1 MTLLDMIYR
10 LSREYLG
17 TQEIELRDILFRQA
31 VVTAEEFDKH
41 LYVTFTPHQDEWKVV
56 IVSQKTH
63 QGRALGTT
71 FDENMECRL
80 LRREHVKNPKRF
92 AAGQFIEH
100 APLKWDMD
108 ALYELARRSGINHYE
123 FMKTLG
129 TVYQKDDE
137 EVINL
142 HLSEVAESF
151 RRKFYAHPAFLDG
164 STFAGLSF
172 NLSGKSNDIFYGN
185 VPYIPFM
192 IKRFCIYKPLPG
204 EIFTY
209 TQRKK
214 RSDESSA
221 AVLDIVKSDITVW
234 DETGEMLVEFEE
246 LTLKRIRE
254 PGLIKNLLKLE
265 AQPEIVES
273 SSSREKRESIVA
285 EPAAEYVA
293 KEGGNITA
301 YLQKEIAGV
310 LEKDS
315 SQVNTTSGF
324 YELGLDSAQLLG
336 LVGSLEKKVGK
347 QLYPTL
353 LFEYSSIHSLSGY
366 LRENHPEAFTSAEP
380 AESLKVVQQ
389 QQEQQ
394 EEGNSALLFYRSVW
408 DEEETQQVSSAKPG
422 VKTHVVVVLCEEGSP
437 LPSSLQEKLGGAEVL
452 GLEARSS
459 KNITESFEDRFI
471 RLFEILQK
479 MLRRKEKGQVL
490 LQVLAEAEG
499 EGRLAYAC
507 GGLLRTAC
515 LENPKISGQII
526 TVEQISGRT
535 AKDLARLL
543 QREAAGYKDGCLEVC
558 YRGEPLRRYRKK
570 LREIRAKAETEV
582 PWLKENGVYLITGG
596 LGGLGILLAGYLAG
610 KGKVKLALLGR
621 QELSIKTKEQLRQ
634 LRKKG
639 TEVLYC
645 QGDVGKKEDVV
656 KALEDIKKTLGPLA
670 GVFHCAGVL
679 KDKVIIQKKQDE
691 IKEVF
696 RPKVHGLWNLDE
708 AVGSEKL
715 DFFVAFS
722 SLSAVLGNLGQAD
735 YASANAFMD
744 SFAELRRLRVEKG
757 ERFGK
762 TMTVNWPL
770 WSAGGM
776 KVDYETEKK
785 LYHDLGLSLLPTV
798 YGLSALEAVMAQEE
812 VQSVV
817 LYGHEER
824 IKKHL
829 DGYNEGGEAT
839 VVGEGSKA
847 RAEAEIWVS
856 EGRKAID
863 TDEVAIIGLAGR
875 YPRSETIEEYYRNLR
890 EGKDCITGFPRER
903 WKNYRFSYDVEKFYR
918 YGGFLEGIDCFD
930 PLFFNISPRQAER
943 MDPQAR
949 LFLETAWEA
958 CEDAGWCQDRL
969 LHHYPS
975 SSEKSVGV
983 FVGVFWSHYELFGA
997 EITQRGMPLSF
1008 GIGAA
1013 AIANWVSY
1021 CLNLHGPSMAID
1033 SMCSSSL
1040 TALHLACES
1049 LRKGECHYAIVGGVN
1064 LVTHPHKY
1072 IALQEAGFLASDGV
1086 SRSFGKGGDG
1096 YVPGEGVGAVLV
1108 TSLSRAE
1115 KEGYPIYGLIKG
1127 SALNHV
1133 GKTAGVTVPDPVAQ
1147 AEVIADAIKRA
1158 GVNPRTI
1165 GYLEAHGTGT
1175 SLGDPIE
1182 VQGLQ
1187 RAFARWTVDKQFCAI
1202 GSCKSNI
1209 GHLEAAAGM
1218 AGLTKVLLQFKYR
1231 EIFPSLHAREPNP
1244 HIPFGET
1251 PFAVAQE
1258 LRAWQ
1263 PYLAGTDKG
1272 TVVYPRRAGI
1282 SAFGANGS
1290 NAHFIVE
1297 EYIKPEQIRLR
1308 ESPVNKKVLVPL
1320 SAASKGQLLRYAEKL
1335 LAFLL
1340 KEGGGGTGDGKGF
1353 AMAGRV
1359 ADRLLL
1365 EKLEAEIQEVLA
1377 SLLGVEEKE
1386 ISPQQEFGELTIAYP
1401 ELLALHRALCAKWG
1415 IGLEE
1420 KTVLTAGSVSELA
1433 AETMNRHGDELAEES
1448 DKPTVSFLKEE
1459 DLRWLDPVSLAYTLQ
1474 VGREAQEERVVFL
1487 VGDINELVR
1496 ELQAFIARKGDTG
1509 NAGSCF
1515 VGSVKKGLTEP
1526 EETSGREDK
1535 ETEAATAAWL
1545 KEGKGE
1551 QLAEL
1556 WVRGVKIPWE
1566 NLYGQE
1572 KPRRINL
1579 PTYPFAKES
1588 YWLPETAGLEV
1599 DGVAAAGRMPL
1610 LTAGSALHPLL
1621 QQNTSDLYEQRYTT
1635 SFSGEEFFLA
1645 DHRVKGKKVLP
1656 AAACLEMA
1664 RAAAVQATGVQSGVV
1679 LLKNI
1684 VWLRPLVVDE
1694 ALLQVEIGLSPGKE
1708 GEIAFR
1714 IYQGETIYSE
1724 GTAIVTGEAE
1734 NSSTVDI
1741 SRLLEQ
1747 CGEGVLEA
1755 AECYEIFKRMG
1766 LEYAPGHQG
1775 LEGIHLGK
1783 EEVLARL
1790 VLPSFLEDTLDEY
1803 VLHPGMLDAALQASL
1818 GLLIA
1823 ETEGRDTDKPL
1834 LPFALEEMEIIK
1846 SCTRKMWA
1854 VVRQSGKSPVGS
1866 GSRRYDLELCSDD
1879 GNVCARLRGLTVRE
1893 GTKRE
1898 LAFYVPSWQESN
1910 IAQEGTVKMEDGQ
1923 HVAVLCGGDEQWC
1936 RGVAKSL
1943 QEQRAGIKC
1952 IVIPSPQQE
1961 VAARFQ
1967 DCAAMVLEEVSRIFK
1982 EKANEGVLLQVVVP
1996 NEGEDQVL
2004 AGLSGFLRTARLENP
2019 RLVGQVVEV
2028 PQELAEDSL
2037 VKVLRENDARTHEDW
2052 VRYRDGKRFV
2062 KCWHEV
2068 TPTYKEEKI
2077 PWKKGGVYLLSGGAG
2092 GLGRI
2097 LAEEIVK
2104 RVGDVTLIL
2113 SGRSLLSE
2121 KKAAWLKELGK
2132 EQGRVIYRQANIAD
2146 KKETVKLIKDIVKEY
2161 GPLNGIIHCAGVLRD
2176 SFVINKTGEEL
2187 REVMAPKVAG
2197 LVNLDEA
2204 SKDLRLDFF
2213 LLFSSGAAV
2222 LGNIGQADYAAANA
2236 FMDVYA
2242 DFRRELVNKGQ
2253 RRGRMLSLNWP
2264 LWKDGG
2270 MQPDERTMG
2279 VIEENMGM
2287 AALTREEGLRAL
2299 YRSFAG
2305 EESQVMVTGSEF
2317 RLPAFLRGEKEVR
2330 AENTVSYADGEGAG
2344 EGAEGIGP
2352 EKVEGFLKKLLSA
2365 ELKLPPERIEAD
2377 ALLEKYGIDSVMVL
2391 RLTNELEKTFG
2402 SLSKTLFF
2410 EYRSI
2415 RELSGYF
2422 LEFHRGRLFELIK
2435 TGQETPVG
2443 TMLRNGGTP
2452 RFTAESGKAA
2462 EPYGRRRFL
2471 TKADSVVGLQKESA
2485 PQNKEIAVIGLAGRY
2500 PGARNIREFWQVLR
2514 EGRDCITEIPRERW
2528 DHSQYYDEEK
2538 GRAGKTYSKWG
2549 GFLEGADEFDSLFFN
2564 ISPREAE
2571 LLDPQTRL
2579 FLECAYAVME
2589 DAGYTRKSLATRS
2602 VAGLKNNVGVYVGV
2616 MYEDYLLLG
2625 TRGEKRQNGGII
2637 FPNTSSIA
2645 NRVSYSGDFHGPSMV
2660 VNTMCSSSLT
2670 SLHLAC
2676 RGLQRGEC
2684 EVALAGG
2691 VNLSLHPQKYLSLAQ
2706 ANFMS
2711 SKGRCESFG
2720 KDGDG
2725 YVPGEGVGA
2734 ILLKPLA
2741 QAEEDGDHIYGVIK
2755 GTALNHGG
2763 KTNGYTVPNPQAQSA
2778 VIISALEEAGI
2789 DPRLLSYL
2797 EAHGTGTILG
2807 DPIEINA
2814 LTAAFRKYTQDVGFC
2829 AIGSVK
2835 SNIGHCES
2843 AAGIAGVT
2851 KVLLQLKYG
2860 QLVPSLH
2867 SELLNPHID
2876 FDRTPF
2882 VVQREGAEWKRPQ
2895 DGMEGGKQGQEQA
2908 RIAGVSSFG
2917 AGGANA
2923 HVVIAEYIPE
2933 KGTRETRGTVP
2944 VVLSAK
2950 NEERL
2955 KEQAAQLAEAL
2966 AREEYMSAEL
2976 EDVAYTLQ
2984 VGREAMSERL
2994 GIIAGSVGDLAD
3006 KLRAFAKGNDEP
3018 EGIYR
3023 GQAKDSQEEFALFSS
3038 DEDIKEAVDKW
3049 IAGKKYAQ
3057 LLQMWVKGFAFDW
3070 LKLYPGRRPRRISLP
3085 TYPFA
3090 RERFPLPEI
3099 GSSRAGGSLSVPSV
3113 TSSGSGDL
3121 HPLLARN
3128 TSDLSEQRY
3137 TTVFTGQEF
3146 FLSDHVVKGRRIL
3159 PGVVYLEMARAAVAL
3174 AAGDFHGREESW
3186 SWQNVVWSRPCEVS
3200 DIPQEVHVG
3209 LYPVGEKEIAFEIY
3223 STAVED
3229 PEERVVYSQGSA
3241 LLLPFKEPKHVDI
3254 EGWKQACSRE
3264 VILAEDCYEA
3274 FRKMGIEYGPGHR
3287 GIERIYKGEG
3297 VVLARLALPDAVS
3310 GTLKQYV
3317 LHPALLDAAL
3327 QAAVG
3332 FSLKESALPTPALP
3346 FALDSLEVFGN
3357 CTQVMWALLQAKEQD
3372 LGHSGNPVIEIELSD
3387 AQGVVCARMKGL
3399 VTRPV
3404 AEKKPP
3410 RKTADVNPVRDAM
3423 SPEAMLPEGS
3433 KEKLQG
3439 KVMLL
3444 PVWDAVTPAK
3454 GREFPAAT
3462 QRVVVIGG
3470 QSSLLKAVQL
3480 QYPQA
3485 AVLSFQPG
3493 EKVEEIA
3500 KKLGA
3505 QGEVEHLIWLPAV
3518 TRNGSPQDEQLF
3530 KEQKDEV
3537 IQVLRIIKALL
3548 GLGYGDKGL
3557 GWTLLTAG
3565 AQAAVHGLSGV
3576 LAKEYPHWQV
3586 RVVELGAGDDRGLAE
3601 VFKILPH
3608 PGGEP
3613 FCYRN
3618 GEWFRQKLI
3627 PLEYAEGKQTL
3638 YREGGVY
3645 VVIGG
3650 AGGIGEVW
3658 SEYMIKTY
3666 RAQIIW
3672 LGRRKQD
3679 HKIEEKIE
3687 RLARLGPAPIYI
3699 QADATKLEDMEKA
3712 YGLIKESH
3720 PQINGIVHAAIVL
3733 RDGTLA
3739 NMQESDFLEAFG
3751 AKADVCLRLAQV
3763 FKGEKPDFVLFFS
3776 SAQSFAKPPGQ
3787 GNYTAGCLFKDDFAK
3802 RISREW
3808 GCPGKVMNWGYW
3820 GQVGAV
3826 ASSDYE
3832 RRMAQAGIASI
3843 VPDEAMEALEGL
3855 LSGSWDQCV
3864 LLNTTGPLAM
3874 EGVTTEEVITAYPA
3888 KLPGVVDRLPRE
3900 VLPEDSRLQLAV
3912 ASRKQQE
3919 EMEEL
3924 LGRIL
3929 LAKIATRA
3937 GILPSYERW
3946 LGESIARITQVRG
3959 EGPAST
3965 EDEGE
3970 LWQEWEEKK
3979 AGWPE
3984 NTGLKAR
3991 AVLVERTLAALPDVL
4006 TGKRAAPDVVFPEAS
4021 FELVDGIYR
4030 DNPLAD
4036 YCNEVLAKTAAS
4048 YIKELLG
4055 QEPKAR
4061 LRLLEIGAGT
4071 GGTTSVVLEK
4081 LQPYREQIAEYCY
4094 TDISRSFL
4102 LYGEREFSSRAPY
4115 LTCQVFDVEKPPTEQ
4130 GVAVDHYD
4138 LVIAANVLHATRN
4151 MRQTLGNAKAVLKQ
4165 NGLLLINEISES
4177 SLFLHLTFGLLEGW
4191 WRHED
4196 PLLRISGCPGLYPHG
4211 WQNVL
4216 EAEGFRQVFFPAEG
4230 AHDLGQQIVGAASDG
4245 LIRQKSTKPSKVE
4258 KQVIPLRI
4266 APVRQGLEASDDL
4279 LRQRLTA
4286 YLKGLV
4292 GETLKIAE
4300 DKIDTREDF
4309 RDYGVDSIL
4318 VIQLTNALRQVLAD
4332 VSTALFFEYPTID
4345 ALSEHFL
4352 RTQRDALLKLWGGEE
4367 RESPAE
4373 KKAQQEEKGLSRLYS
4388 PGTVPYG
4395 SRRQQGRFLQRREHK
4410 DGIAVIGLAGR
4421 YPQAED
4427 VYEYWLNLKAGK
4439 DCIREVP
4446 RQRRE
4451 IAEEEWSNS
4460 WGGFMD
4466 EIDKFDPL
4474 FFRISPQEAEKMDP
4488 QERLFLQTAYACIE
4502 DAGYRPDRLCPSGKT
4517 GVFVGVMNGNYSAG
4531 TPYWSIAN
4539 RVSYCLNLQGPSM
4552 TVDTACSSSLTALHL
4567 AVESL
4572 SNGVS
4577 ECALVGGV
4585 NLVVDP
4591 VHYRR
4596 LTAMN
4601 MLSVQGKCRVFGE
4614 GADGFVVGEGVGAVL
4629 LKPLAQAIADK
4640 DHIYGVIKGTGI
4652 NAGGKTGG
4660 YTVPNPQAQA
4670 RVVRETL
4677 QKSGIH
4683 ARRVSYLEAH
4693 GTGTALGDPIEIAG
4707 LCRAFGED
4715 TQDKQFC
4722 AIGSAKSNIGHTESA
4737 SGIAGLTKVLL
4748 QLKYGLLV
4756 PSLHSRELNPEI
4768 DFAGSPFV
4776 VQQELKEWK
4785 RPALEIDGVRKE
4797 YPRIAGISSFGAGG
4811 ANAHVIVEEYVQE
4824 EQGVSAT
4831 TMNTSEPVM
4840 IVLSAQ
4846 DEEGLI
4852 ARAKQL
4858 LALLAREETQTEFGL
4873 KEMAYT
4879 LQVGRMPLEERLGL
4893 LASSRGELAEKL
4905 QDFLCE
4911 KQGSAGLYRGQ
4922 VKRKKGALAVLA
4934 ADEEMQETLNK
4945 WLQRKKY
4952 GRILEMWVQ
4961 GLDFDW
4967 NQLYQGEKPRR
4978 MSLPTYPFAKESYWL
4993 KGEQKVSVWVEH
5005 LHPLLHRN
5013 TSDLTEQRFS
5023 TVFTGKETFL
5033 IDHVIRGKSV
5043 LPGVVYLEMARAAA
5057 EHAGAVLWGEKAPVM
5072 LQKVVWLRPLVVEE
5086 GPVKVDIG
5094 LYPQENGE
5102 IGFEVYSGTD
5112 GGTEE
5117 NKEPVVFCRG
5127 EVKGLPS
5134 MTGGRC
5140 EIAALQEACG
5150 QRIMT
5155 KEECYEAFC
5164 GMGLEYGPGQQGLE
5178 RIEAGQGQA
5187 LARLFL
5193 PSVGTVPVAGSV
5205 RSGYVLSPGIMDAA
5219 LQSVLGLS
5227 DGQGELKPALPF
5239 ALEEMTVF
5247 GALAPSMWAHV
5258 RYSQGSTAGDRI
5270 RKFDIDV
5277 CDEEGNIAVMI
5288 KGYSTREMAGGVEL
5302 KVLPLTET
5310 FLLKPAWREKALGT
5324 EKEAE
5329 GKGISLKPPSQR
5341 LIIFCE
5347 PSEEFTG
5354 RYHLKGE
5361 GFIEG
5366 GRTLLFASREK
5377 SLADRFQEY
5386 AAGLLE
5392 EIKKLCLQ
5400 KTEDEVLIQVVV
5412 SSGKKRR
5419 QAKEAEVLGA
5429 LAAML
5434 KTARLENPRFRGQV
5448 IEIEDLTDIEGILAE
5463 NSRYPLETRISYRE
5477 GKRLVESW
5485 QDEGEPVKAEAA
5497 LPWREGG
5504 RYLITGGLG
5513 GLGFIVAQ
5521 DIVQKAPGSLVIL
5534 TGRSQLDGHKKTK
5547 LQELQRLGETGK
5559 RGTRI
5564 EYRQL
5569 DVNDRQAVVS
5579 LFAEIRKE
5587 FGGLEGIIH
5596 SAGVIRDSLILKKT
5610 KEDLLEV
5617 LSPKT
5622 TGLVNLDEAGKEL
5635 TLDFIVAF
5643 SSLAGAFGNVG
5654 QAGYAAANSFMDVYA
5669 LYRKE
5674 LTMKKQRQGRMISIA
5689 WPLWEEGGMGV
5700 DEITRAGMKDRTGL
5714 WPLDSKNGLQAL
5726 YQAVAFGEERVLVA
5740 KGDPAEIRDKLLQSE
5755 AVEAKAETRA
5765 ETRTEIRPDVT
5776 GGPACETKQEE
5787 SEGEAAGLE
5796 RETAIYLK
5804 TLLSEVLK
5812 LPPQK
5817 IDEEA
5822 PLEKYGIDSV
5832 MVMQLT
5838 TELEKTFG
5846 ALSKTLFFEYQSI
5859 LELAQY
5865 FLENHRGHL
5874 SRLLRKKA
5882 EQTAVSHDKNEGYK
5896 ETYKEAVAVG
5906 TTPEDSGEPRKVR
5919 FTYGIG
5925 RTPGRYPGF
5934 YPGPSSGETTGAMDI
5949 AVIGLAGRYP
5959 GARNLREFWQNLC
5972 QGVDSI
5978 TEIPRERWDYSQYY
5992 DEEKG
5997 KPGKTYSKW
6006 GGFLEGAAEFD
6017 PLFFNITPRE
6027 AELMDPQGRLFL
6039 QCVHEVLE
6047 DAGYTRGRL
6056 KGYRGNGLE
6065 GNVGVYVGVM
6075 NEDYALLGAREQ
6087 AWGRPVVLAGN
6098 PSAIANRVS
6107 YFYNFHGPSMAV
6119 DTMCSSSLTAIHLAC
6134 RGIQKGECEMALAG
6148 GVNLS
6153 LHPGKYIMLGENN
6166 FVSSKG
6172 RCESFGEGGDGY
6184 VPSEGVGAVL
6194 LKPLTKA
6201 IAEQDQIY
6209 GVIKATVVNH
6219 GGKTNGYTVPNPQ
6232 AQADVIGRAFREAD
6246 IDPRTIGYVE
6256 AHGTGTILG
6265 DPIEITGL
6273 SKAFREYTQDAQF
6286 CAIGSVKSNIG
6297 HSESAAGIAGLT
6309 KVLLQLKYGRLVP
6322 SLHCAKLNSHIDFAQ
6337 TPFVVQQDLAEWK
6350 RPLLE
6355 EGGKMKEYPRL
6366 AGLSAFGAGGSNA
6379 HLVVEEYREQDQ
6391 LQTKDKEFAEPAAI
6405 VLSAKN
6411 EARLQERAEQ
6421 LIAFLEELGPDG
6433 VALHDLAYTLQIG
6446 REEMEERLALV
6457 AGTIP
6462 ELVEKLKG
6470 FLEGKEETELYRGQV
6485 RVSSGLP
6492 AVFAADEDLEKTI
6505 AAWLAKKKYGKLLE
6519 FWVQGASLDWERLY
6533 EEVKPR
6539 RISLPTY
6546 PFAQEEYWAPQSK
6559 RGKTVG
6565 EAAGIGGLAVLHPL
6579 LHRNTSDFKE
6589 QRYSSRFMGGESFLA
6604 EHIVR
6609 GKAVLPGIAYLE
6621 MARAA
6626 REQALGEGDS
6636 LSAGLWFKKLVW
6648 SRPLVVA
6655 EQTAP
6660 VHIRLFLKEREEVAY
6675 EIYRASS
6682 QKGGEVLVYGQG
6694 VMAGGKGL
6702 KGPGLEIEEL
6712 KGQCDQNV
6720 IEAAQYYESWQ
6731 KKGYEFGPVY
6741 RGLEKLYLGR
6751 GQVLAKVSLPASL
6764 VDTQERYGLH
6774 PVLLEAVLQA
6784 GVMLSKETERP
6795 GPLLPLALEEAE
6807 FYGTCPPIL
6816 WVLINRDE
6824 GGQGKGNLLKLDL
6837 TLAAEDG
6844 TLWAA
6849 IKGFTVKPTN
6859 GPVLEPDK
6867 GGV

>member
-1 MTLLDMIYR
+1 MIYR
-10 LSREYLG
+10 LSQEYLG

-63 QGRALGTT
+63 QGRALGTN

-80 LRREHVKNPKRF
+80 LRREHVKNAERF
-92 AAGQFIEH
+92 AVRQFMEH
-100 APLKWDMD
+100 APHKWDMD

-151 RRKFYAHPAFLDG
+151 RQRFYAHPAFLDG

-172 NLSGKSNDIFYGN
+172 NLSGKSKDIFYGN

-192 IKRFCIYKPLPG
+192 IKRFCIYKPLPR

-214 RSDESSA
+214 RVGESPA
-221 AVLDIVKSDITVW
+221 AVPDIVKSDIAVW

-265 AQPEIVES
+265 AQPEIAES
-273 SSSREKRESIVA
+273 LSSREEKKSIVA
-285 EPAAEYVA
+285 EPVAEYVA

-310 LEKDS
+310 LEKDPS
-315 SQVNTTSGF
+315 EVNTTSGF

-336 LVGSLEKKVGK
+336 LVGSLEKKVGR

-366 LRENHPEAFTSAEP
+366 LRENHQEAFTAIGAAGP
-380 AESLKVVQQ
+380 VKVRQQQEQEQQQQ
-389 QQEQQ
+389 QQE
-394 EEGNSALLFYRSVW
+394 GNGALLLYRPVW
-408 DEEETQQVSSAKPG
+408 DEEEMQQVPSAKPG
-422 VKTHVVVVLCEEGSP
+422 VKTHVVAVFCEEGST

-452 GLEARSS
+452 GLESRRS
-459 KNITESFEDRFI
+459 KNLAEGFEDRFI
-471 RLFEILQK
+471 RLVEVLQK
-479 MLRRKEKGQVL
+479 LLRRKAKGQVL
-490 LQVLAEAEG
+490 LQLLAEAG
-499 EGRLAYAC
+499 EGGQLAYAC
-507 GGLLRTAC
+507 GGLLRTAR
-515 LENPKISGQII
+515 LENPKINGQII
-526 TVEQISGRT
+526 TVEQLSGQPVKT
-535 AKDLARLL
+535 VARLL
-543 QREAAGYKDGCLEVC
+543 QREAAGCRDGCLEVC

-570 LREIRAKAETEV
+570 LREITAKAEKRAS
-582 PWLKENGVYLITGG
+582 WLKENGVYLITGG
-596 LGGLGILLAGYLAG
+596 LGGLGLLLAGYLAG
-610 KGKVKLALLGR
+610 KSKVKLALLGR
-621 QELSIKTKEQLRQ
+621 KELSIKTEESLRQ

-639 TEVLYC
+639 AEVLYR
-645 QGDVGKKEDVV
+645 QVDAGNKEDVV
-656 KALEDIKKTLGPLA
+656 KVVEDIRKTLGPLA

-679 KDKVIIQKKQDE
+679 KDKVIIQKGQDE

-735 YASANAFMD
+735 YAGANAFMD

-757 ERFGK
+757 ERYGR

-776 KVDYETEKK
+776 RVDYETEKK
-785 LYHDLGLSLLPTV
+785 FYHDLGLSLLPTV
-798 YGLSALEAVMAQEE
+798 FGLWALEAVMAQEE
-812 VQSVV
+812 AQSVV

-839 VVGEGSKA
+839 AVGENSGA
-847 RAEAEIWVS
+847 GTEAEIWLG
-856 EGRKAID
+856 EDRKSVD

-918 YGGFLEGIDCFD
+918 YGGFLKGIDCFD

-969 LHHYPS
+969 SHHYPS

-1008 GIGAA
+1008 GIGSA

-1021 CLNLHGPSMAID
+1021 CLNLHGPSMAVD

-1049 LRKGECHYAIVGGVN
+1049 LRKGECHYAIAGGVN

-1108 TSLSRAE
+1108 TTLSRAE
-1115 KEGYPIYGLIKG
+1115 REGYPIYGVIKG

-1158 GVNPRTI
+1158 GVDPRTI

-1187 RAFARWTVDKQFCAI
+1187 RAFAKWTVDKQFCAI

-1218 AGLTKVLLQFKYR
+1218 AGLTKVLLQFKHR
-1231 EIFPSLHAREPNP
+1231 EIFPSLHARELNP
-1244 HIPFGET
+1244 HIPFAET
-1251 PFAVAQE
+1251 PFVVVQE
-1258 LRAWQ
+1258 LRKWE
-1263 PYLAGTDKG
+1263 PYSAGTDKG
-1272 TVVYPRRAGI
+1272 SVVHPRRAGI

-1290 NAHFIVE
+1290 NAHLILE
-1297 EYIKPEQIRLR
+1297 EYIRPEQVRLKEGPTAAR
-1308 ESPVNKKVLVPL
+1308 LLVPL

-1340 KEGGGGTGDGKGF
+1340 KEEGVGDGNGNPI
-1353 AMAGRV
+1353 ATAVR
-1359 ADRLLL
+1359 ATDRLLL
-1365 EKLEAEIQEVLA
+1365 EKPETEIQEVLA
-1377 SLLGVEEKE
+1377 LLLGVEKKE
-1386 ISPQQEFGELTIAYP
+1386 ISPEQEFSELTIAYP
-1401 ELLALHRALCAKWG
+1401 ELLALHQALCTKWG
-1415 IGLEE
+1415 IELAE
-1420 KTVLTAGSVSELA
+1420 KTVLSAGSVSELA
-1433 AETMNRHGDELAEES
+1433 AEITSRHREELAE
-1448 DKPTVSFLKEE
+1448 DA
-1459 DLRWLDPVSLAYTLQ
+1459 LRRLDPVSLAYTLQ
-1474 VGREAQEERVVFL
+1474 VGREALEERVIFL
-1487 VGDINELVR
+1487 VGNIKELVR
-1496 ELQAFIARKGDTG
+1496 ELQAFIDRKGEAG
-1509 NAGSCF
+1509 NAGSCY
-1515 VGSVKKGLTEP
+1515 VGSVKEDLTEA
-1526 EETSGREDK
+1526 EES
-1535 ETEAATAAWL
+1535 AVAPWFN
-1545 KEGKGE
+1545 EGKGE
-1551 QLAEL
+1551 RLAEL
-1556 WVRGVKIPWE
+1556 WVRGRKIPWE
-1566 NLYGQE
+1566 NLYGE
-1572 KPRRINL
+1572 VKPRRINL
-1579 PTYPFAKES
+1579 PTYPFAREN
-1588 YWLPETAGLEV
+1588 YWLPEAGVE
-1599 DGVAAAGRMPL
+1599 AAGRMPF
-1610 LTAGSALHPLL
+1610 LTAGHALHPLL
-1621 QQNTSDLYEQRYTT
+1621 HQNTSDLYEQRYTT

-1645 DHRVKGKKVLP
+1645 DHQVEGKKILP
-1656 AAACLEMA
+1656 GAACLEMA
-1664 RAAAVQATGVQSGVV
+1664 GAAVVQATGVQGGVV
-1679 LLKNI
+1679 RLKDV
-1684 VWLRPLVVDE
+1684 VWIRPLVVDE
-1694 ALLQVEIGLSPGKE
+1694 VPLQVEVGLSLGKE

-1714 IYQGETIYSE
+1714 IYQGETICSQ
-1724 GTAIVTGEAE
+1724 GTAIVSGEAE
-1734 NSSTVDI
+1734 GPATVDI
-1741 SRLLEQ
+1741 SKLLEQ
-1747 CGEGVLEA
+1747 CGEGVLAA

-1766 LEYAPGHQG
+1766 LEYGPGHQG
-1775 LEGIHLGK
+1775 LEEIHLGK
-1783 EEVLARL
+1783 EQVLARL

-1818 GLLIA
+1818 GLLTA
-1823 ETEGRDTDKPL
+1823 EAGGRAIDKPL
-1834 LPFALEEMEIIK
+1834 LPFALEEIEIIK
-1846 SCTRKMWA
+1846 GCTCRMWA
-1854 VVRQSGKSPVGS
+1854 VVRQSSKSLVGS

-1879 GNVCARLRGLTVRE
+1879 GSVCARLRGLTMRE

-1898 LAFYVPSWQESN
+1898 LAFYAPIWQESSN
-1910 IAQEGTVKMEDGQ
+1910 AEEGITATGYGQ
-1923 HVAVLCGGDEQWC
+1923 HMAVVCGTDELWC
-1936 RGVAKSL
+1936 ASVTKSL
-1943 QEQRAGIKC
+1943 QEQIAGIKC
-1952 IVIPSPQQE
+1952 LVIPSPQQE

-1967 DCAAMVLEEVSRIFK
+1967 ACAAMVLEEVADIFK
-1982 EKANEGVLLQVVVP
+1982 EKASERVLLQVVVP
-1996 NEGEDQVL
+1996 KEGEEQVL
-2004 AGLSGFLRTARLENP
+2004 AGLSGLLRTARLENP
-2019 RLVGQVVEV
+2019 RLVGQVVEMPGQIEGTGV
-2028 PQELAEDSL
+2028 A
-2037 VKVLRENDARTHEDW
+2037 KILRENAARPHEDW
-2052 VRYRDGKRFV
+2052 VSYRAEKRLV
-2062 KCWHEV
+2062 KCWQEV
-2068 TPTYKEEKI
+2068 TSTYKKEKM
-2077 PWKKGGVYLLSGGAG
+2077 PWQKGGIYLLSGGAG

-2104 RVGDVTLIL
+2104 KVGDVTLIL
-2113 SGRSLLSE
+2113 SGRSPLSE
-2121 KKAAWLKELGK
+2121 KKAARLKELGK
-2132 EQGRVIYRQANIAD
+2132 KQSRVVYRQADITD
-2146 KKETVKLIKDIVKEY
+2146 KKETVKLIQDIVKEY

-2176 SFVINKTGEEL
+2176 SFIINKTGEEL
-2187 REVMAPKVAG
+2187 REVLAPKVAG

-2204 SKDLRLDFF
+2204 SKDLQLDFF

-2222 LGNIGQADYAAANA
+2222 LGNVGQADYAAANA
-2236 FMDVYA
+2236 FMDMYA
-2242 DFRRELVNKGQ
+2242 SLRQDLVNKGQ
-2253 RRGRMLSLNWP
+2253 RRGRTLSLNWP

-2270 MQPDERTMG
+2270 MQPDERTAG
-2279 VIEENMGM
+2279 FIEESMGM
-2287 AALTREEGLRAL
+2287 AVLTTEEGIRAL

-2305 EESQVMVTGSEF
+2305 EENQVMVAGSEF
-2317 RLPAFLRGEKEVR
+2317 RLPAFLRGEKEVK
-2330 AENTVSYADGEGAG
+2330 AENTVGYAGGEGAG
-2344 EGAEGIGP
+2344 ESTEGIVP
-2352 EKVEGFLKKLLSA
+2352 EKVEGFLKKLLSV

-2422 LEFHRGRLFELIK
+2422 LEFHRGRLLELIK
-2435 TGQETPVG
+2435 TGQDTPAA
-2443 TMLRNGGTP
+2443 TMRRNGGTL
-2452 RFTAESGKAA
+2452 RIAGGNSKAS
-2462 EPYGRRRFL
+2462 ETYGQQRFL
-2471 TKADSVVGLQKESA
+2471 TKADSAGLGNKIA
-2485 PQNKEIAVIGLAGRY
+2485 PQNRDIAVIGLAGRY
-2500 PGARNIREFWQVLR
+2500 PGARNIREFWRVLR

-2528 DHSQYYDEEK
+2528 NHSQYYDEEK
-2538 GRAGKTYSKWG
+2538 GRLDKTYSKWG
-2549 GFLEGADEFDSLFFN
+2549 GFLEGVDEFDSLFFN

-2571 LLDPQTRL
+2571 LMDPQTRL
-2579 FLECAYAVME
+2579 FLECAYAAIE
-2589 DAGYTRKSLATRS
+2589 DAGYTRRSLAQRS
-2602 VAGLKNNVGVYVGV
+2602 MAGLKGNVGVYVGV
-2616 MYEDYLLLG
+2616 MYEDYLLYG
-2625 TRGEKRQNGGII
+2625 AQGEKRENGGAL

-2691 VNLSLHPQKYLSLAQ
+2691 VNLSLHPLKYLSLAQ
-2706 ANFMS
+2706 ANFLS

-2734 ILLKPLA
+2734 VLLKPLV

-2755 GTALNHGG
+2755 GTVLNHGG

-2789 DPRLLSYL
+2789 NPRLLSYL

-2814 LTAAFRKYTQDVGFC
+2814 LTAAFRKYTRDVGFC

-2860 QLVPSLH
+2860 RLVPSLH
-2867 SELLNPHID
+2867 SEMLNPHID

-2882 VVQREGAEWKRPQ
+2882 VVQREGAEWKGSP
-2895 DGMEGGKQGQEQA
+2895 A

-2923 HVVIAEYIPE
+2923 HVLIAEYIPE
-2933 KGTRETRGTVP
+2933 KESKEGTKGTVPVVP

-2955 KEQAAQLAEAL
+2955 REQAAQLAEVL
-2966 AREEYMSAEL
+2966 ATEEYMSAEL
-2976 EDVAYTLQ
+2976 ADVAYTLQ
-2984 VGREAMSERL
+2984 VGREAMTERL
-2994 GIIAGSVGDLAD
+2994 GIIAGSVMELAD
-3006 KLRAFAKGNDEP
+3006 KLRGFAKDGDGS
-3018 EGIYR
+3018 EGVYR
-3023 GQAKDSQEEFALFSS
+3023 GQAKGGQEEFALFSS
-3038 DEDIKEAVDKW
+3038 DEDMQEAVDKW
-3049 IAGKKYAQ
+3049 ITGQKYAQ

-3070 LKLYPGRRPRRISLP
+3070 RKLYPGRRPCRISLP

-3099 GSSRAGGSLSVPSV
+3099 GGSRAGGVSA
-3113 TSSGSGDL
+3113 L
-3121 HPLLARN
+3121 HPLLACN

-3146 FLSDHVVKGRRIL
+3146 FLSDHVVNGRRIL

-3186 SWQNVVWSRPCEVS
+3186 SWQNIVWSRPCEVS
-3200 DIPQEVHVG
+3200 DIPKEVHVG
-3209 LYPVGEKEIAFEIY
+3209 LYPAGEKEISFEIY
-3223 STAVED
+3223 SAATED
-3229 PEERVVYSQGSA
+3229 PEARVVYSQGSGV
-3241 LLLPFKEPKHVDI
+3241 LLLLQEPELLDI

-3274 FRKMGIEYGPGHR
+3274 FREMGIEYGPGHR
-3287 GIERIYKGEG
+3287 GIERIYQGEG
-3297 VVLARLALPDAVS
+3297 VVLAKLALPAAVS
-3310 GTLKQYV
+3310 GTLEQYV

-3332 FSLKESALPTPALP
+3332 FSLKESAPPTPALP
-3346 FALDSLEVFGN
+3346 FALDSLEVFGS
-3357 CTQVMWALLQAKEQD
+3357 CTPVMWALLRVREQD
-3372 LGHSGNPVIEIELSD
+3372 LGRSERHGIEIELSD
-3387 AQGVVCARMKGL
+3387 AQGVVRARMKGL

-3404 AEKKPP
+3404 ADKKAPTE
-3410 RKTADVNPVRDAM
+3410 TADVNPAREAT
-3423 SPEAMLPEGS
+3423 SPG
-3433 KEKLQG
+3433 G

-3454 GREFPAAT
+3454 GREFPSAT
-3462 QRVVVIGG
+3462 QRVVIIGG
-3470 QSSLLKAVQL
+3470 QSGLLEAVQL
-3480 QYPQA
+3480 QYPQG
-3485 AVLSFQPG
+3485 AVLSLQSG
-3493 EKVEEIA
+3493 EGVEEIT
-3500 KKLGA
+3500 KKLA
-3505 QGEVEHLIWLPAV
+3505 DQGEVEHLIWLPLV
-3518 TRNGSPQDEQLF
+3518 TRNGPPEDEALF
-3530 KEQKDEV
+3530 KEQKAEV

-3548 GLGYGDKGL
+3548 GLGYGDKEL
-3557 GWTLLTAG
+3557 GWTLLTMG
-3565 AQAAVHGLSGV
+3565 NQAAVQGLSGV

-3586 RVVELGAGDDRGLAE
+3586 RVVDLETCDDLPLAE
-3601 VFKILPH
+3601 VFKILPD
-3608 PGGEP
+3608 PQGEP
-3613 FCYRN
+3613 LLYRK
-3618 GEWFRQKLI
+3618 GEWLRQKLI
-3627 PLEYAEGKQTL
+3627 PLKYVGEKQTL

-3687 RLARLGPAPIYI
+3687 RLARLGPAPLYI
-3699 QADATKLEDMEKA
+3699 QADATRLEDMEQA
-3712 YGLIKESH
+3712 YGLIKERYA
-3720 PQINGIVHAAIVL
+3720 QVNGVVHAAIVL

-3739 NMQESDFLEAFG
+3739 NMQESDFLEAFE

-3763 FKGEKPDFVLFFS
+3763 FKGVKPDFVLFFS

-3787 GNYTAGCLFKDDFAK
+3787 GNYTAGCLFKDAFAK
-3802 RISREW
+3802 RITREW

-3820 GQVGAV
+3820 SQVGAV
-3826 ASSDYE
+3826 ASSNYE
-3832 RRMAQAGIASI
+3832 RRMAQAGIAPI
-3843 VPDEAMEALEGL
+3843 VPNEAMEALEGL
-3855 LSGSWDQCV
+3855 LSGSGEQCV
-3864 LLNTTGPLAM
+3864 LINTTKPLAM
-3874 EGVTTEEVITAYPA
+3874 EGVTTKEVITAYPA
-3888 KLPGVVDRLPRE
+3888 KLPAVVDHLPRE
-3900 VLPEDSRLQLAV
+3900 VLPEDSRLQLAA
-3912 ASRKQQE
+3912 ASLKQQE

-3924 LGRIL
+3924 LGRML
-3929 LAKIATRA
+3929 LAKLNVLGVSQQDGIKAEEIANRA

-3946 LGESIARITQVRG
+3946 LDESLAKIAQLQG
-3959 EGPAST
+3959 EGSVST

-3970 LWQEWEEKK
+3970 LWQEWEQKK
-3979 AGWPE
+3979 VSWPE

-3991 AVLVERTLAALPDVL
+3991 AALVEKTLAALPEVL

-4036 YCNEVLAKTAAS
+4036 YCNEVLARTVDL
-4048 YIKELLG
+4048 YIQELLG
-4055 QEPKAR
+4055 QKPKAR

-4071 GGTTSVVLEK
+4071 GGTTSVVLER

-4102 LYGEREFSSRAPY
+4102 LYGEREFPSRAPY
-4115 LTCQVFDVEKPPTEQ
+4115 LTCQVFDVEKPPAEQ

-4151 MRQTLGNAKAVLKQ
+4151 IRQTLGNVKAVLKQ
-4165 NGLLLINEISES
+4165 NGLLLINEISER

-4191 WRHED
+4191 WRYED
-4196 PLLRISGCPGLYPHG
+4196 SLLRIPGCPGLDPQG

-4216 EAEGFRQVFFPAEG
+4216 GLEGFRQVFFPAQG
-4230 AHDLGQQIVGAASDG
+4230 AHALGQQIVAGASDG
-4245 LIRQKSTKPSKVE
+4245 LIRQRLRDEEETISVKSSGPFGVE

-4266 APVRQGLEASDDL
+4266 TPRQQGSEITDDL

-4286 YLKGLV
+4286 YLRGLV

-4309 RDYGVDSIL
+4309 RNYGVDSIL
-4318 VIQLTNALRQVLAD
+4318 VIQLTNALRQVLVD

-4345 ALSEHFL
+4345 ALTEHFL
-4352 RTQRDALLKLWGGEE
+4352 ETQRDALLKLWGGEE
-4367 RESPAE
+4367 RERQKE
-4373 KKAQQEEKGLSRLYS
+4373 GTAQQQERGFSRVYF
-4388 PGTVPYG
+4388 PDAVPFS
-4395 SRRQQGRFLQRREHK
+4395 SRRQKGRFLQRSEDK

-4427 VYEYWLNLKAGK
+4427 VHQYWLNLKAGK
-4439 DCIREVP
+4439 DCISEIPRE
-4446 RQRRE
+4446 RRTE
-4451 IAEEEWSNS
+4451 GWSNN

-4466 EIDKFDPL
+4466 DIDKFDPL

-4502 DAGYRPDRLCPSGKT
+4502 DAGYRPERLCPSGKT

-4552 TVDTACSSSLTALHL
+4552 AVDTACSSSLTALHL
-4567 AVESL
+4567 AVESIY
-4572 SNGVS
+4572 NGVS
-4577 ECALVGGV
+4577 ECALAGGV

-4614 GADGFVVGEGVGAVL
+4614 GADGFVVGEGVGVVL
-4629 LKPLAQAIADK
+4629 LKPLAQAIADN
-4640 DHIYGVIKGTGI
+4640 DHIYGIIKGTGI

-4677 QKSGIH
+4677 QKSGIQ
-4683 ARRVSYLEAH
+4683 ARRISYLEAH

-4715 TQDKQFC
+4715 TQDTQFC
-4722 AIGSAKSNIGHTESA
+4722 AIGSAKSNIGHAESA

-4748 QLKYGLLV
+4748 QLQYGQLV
-4756 PSLHSRELNPEI
+4756 PSLHSRKLNPEI

-4785 RPALEIDGVRKE
+4785 RPVLEIGGARKE

-4811 ANAHVIVEEYVQE
+4811 ANAHVIVEEYVPR
-4824 EQGVSAT
+4824 EQGVSGT
-4831 TMNTSEPVM
+4831 IMNTSEPVM

-4846 DEEGLI
+4846 DEERLA

-4858 LALLAREETQTEFGL
+4858 LALLEREEAQTGGGL

-4879 LQVGRMPLEERLGL
+4879 LQVGRTPMEERLGIVV
-4893 LASSRGELAEKL
+4893 SSRQELAEKL
-4905 QDFLCE
+4905 QDFLSE
-4911 KQGSAGLYRGQ
+4911 KQGIHGLYRGQ
-4922 VKRKKGALAVLA
+4922 VKRKKEALAVLA
-4934 ADEEMQETLNK
+4934 EDEEMQETLSK
-4945 WLQRKKY
+4945 WMQRKKY

-4967 NQLYQGEKPRR
+4967 KQLYQGENPRR
-4978 MSLPTYPFAKESYWL
+4978 ISLPTYPFAKESYWQ
-4993 KGEQKVSVWVEH
+4993 KGDQKVSAGVEH

-5023 TVFTGKETFL
+5023 TVFTGQESFL
-5033 IDHVIRGKSV
+5033 TDHVIKGKNI
-5043 LPGVVYLEMARAAA
+5043 LPGVVCLEMARAAA
-5057 EHAGAVLWGEKAPVM
+5057 EHAGAVLWGEKAAVR

-5086 GPVKVDIG
+5086 DPVEVNIG

-5102 IGFEVYSGTD
+5102 IAFEVYSGTD

-5117 NKEPVVFCRG
+5117 NNEPVVFCRG
-5127 EVKGLPS
+5127 EVKGFPS
-5134 MTGGRC
+5134 LTGGRC

-5187 LARLFL
+5187 LARLSL
-5193 PSVGTVPVAGSV
+5193 ASVGATPAAGSV

-5219 LQSVLGLS
+5219 LQSILGLT

-5247 GALAPSMWAHV
+5247 GALVPSMWAYV
-5258 RYSQGSTAGDRI
+5258 RYSEGSNAEERI

-5302 KVLPLTET
+5302 KALPPAET
-5310 FLLKPAWREKALGT
+5310 FLLKPAWREKAVAGENNEN
-5324 EKEAE
+5324 EKGGAA
-5329 GKGISLKPPSQR
+5329 KITMQR

-5347 PSEEFTG
+5347 PSEEFTQ
-5354 RYHLKGE
+5354 RYHQKGE
-5361 GFIEG
+5361 SFIEG
-5366 GRTLLFASREK
+5366 GRTLLFTSRQK

-5392 EIKKLCLQ
+5392 EIKKMCRQ

-5412 SSGKKRR
+5412 SPGKKR
-5419 QAKEAEVLGA
+5419 QQPKEAEVFGA

-5434 KTARLENPRFRGQV
+5434 KTARLENFRIRGQV
-5448 IEIEDLTDIEGILAE
+5448 IATKDLRDIERLLAE
-5463 NSRYPLETRISYRE
+5463 NSKSPLETNISYRE

-5485 QDEGEPVKAEAA
+5485 QEEGEPVKAKAA
-5497 LPWREGG
+5497 IPWREGG

-5513 GLGFIVAQ
+5513 GLGFIVAR
-5521 DIVQKAPGSLVIL
+5521 DIAQKAKGSLIIL

-5547 LQELQRLGETGK
+5547 LQELERLGDTEKKGV
-5559 RGTRI
+5559 RI

-5569 DVNDRQAVVS
+5569 DVSDRQAVTG
-5579 LFAEIRKE
+5579 LFTEIREE

-5610 KEDLLEV
+5610 KENLLEV
-5617 LSPKT
+5617 LLPKT
-5622 TGLVNLDEAGKEL
+5622 TGLVNLDEASKDL
-5635 TLDFIVAF
+5635 SLDFIVAF
-5643 SSLAGAFGNVG
+5643 SSLTGAFGNVG
-5654 QAGYAAANSFMDVYA
+5654 QVGYAAANAFMDAYA
-5669 LYRKE
+5669 VYRKE
-5674 LTMKKQRQGRMISIA
+5674 LTMKKQRQGRMISIG
-5689 WPLWEEGGMGV
+5689 WPLWEEGGMKV
-5700 DEITRAGMKDRTGL
+5700 DEATGAGMKDRTGL
-5714 WPLDSKNGLQAL
+5714 VPLDSESGLRAF
-5726 YQAVAFGEERVLVA
+5726 YQAVASGEERVLVV
-5740 KGDPAEIRDKLLQSE
+5740 KGD
-5755 AVEAKAETRA
+5755 T
-5765 ETRTEIRPDVT
+5765 TEIKEKLIRSDEGTAT
-5776 GGPACETKQEE
+5776 GAACETKQEQ
-5787 SEGEAAGLE
+5787 SEEKAGGLE

-5812 LPPQK
+5812 LPPEK

-5846 ALSKTLFFEYQSI
+5846 TLSKTLFFEYQSI

-5865 FLENHRGHL
+5865 FLDHHRGHL
-5874 SRLLRKKA
+5874 SRLSRKNA
-5882 EQTAVSHDKNEGYK
+5882 EQAAVSYDKNEGYK
-5896 ETYKEAVAVG
+5896 ETAAVSMMPEGRRRSRMARFVG
-5906 TTPEDSGEPRKVR
+5906 GEKP
-5919 FTYGIG
+5919 
-5925 RTPGRYPGF
+5925 
-5934 YPGPSSGETTGAMDI
+5934 GAMEI
-5949 AVIGLAGRYP
+5949 AIVGLAGRYP

-5978 TEIPRERWDYSQYY
+5978 TEIPRERWEHSRYY

-6017 PLFFNITPRE
+6017 PLFFNITPYE

-6039 QCVHEVLE
+6039 QCAHEALE
-6047 DAGYTRGRL
+6047 DAGYTRERL
-6056 KGYRGNGLE
+6056 KRNRGQGLE

-6087 AWGRPVVLAGN
+6087 AWGKPVVLAGN

-6153 LHPGKYIMLGENN
+6153 LHPGKYIMLGQNN

-6184 VPSEGVGAVL
+6184 VPGEGVGAIL
-6194 LKPLTKA
+6194 LKPLA
-6201 IAEQDQIY
+6201 RAVAEQDQIY
-6209 GVIKATVVNH
+6209 GVIKATAVNH

-6232 AQADVIGRAFREAD
+6232 AQADVIGRVFREAD
-6246 IDPRTIGYVE
+6246 IDPRTISYVE

-6273 SKAFREYTQDAQF
+6273 SKAIREYTQDAQF

-6297 HSESAAGIAGLT
+6297 HGESAAGIAGLT
-6309 KVLLQLKYGRLVP
+6309 KVLLQLKHGCLVP
-6322 SLHCAKLNSHIDFAQ
+6322 SLHSATLNSHIDFAQ
-6337 TPFVVQQDLAEWK
+6337 SPFIVQQELAEWE

-6366 AGLSAFGAGGSNA
+6366 AGVSAFGAGGSNA
-6379 HLVVEEYREQDQ
+6379 HLVVEEYRERDE
-6391 LQTKDKEFAEPAAI
+6391 LQTRGSEFAGPVAV

-6411 EARLQERAEQ
+6411 EARLKEQAGQ
-6421 LIAFLEELGPDG
+6421 LITFLEEQGTDG
-6433 VALHDLAYTLQIG
+6433 VALHDLAYTLQSG
-6446 REEMEERLALV
+6446 REALEERLALV

-6485 RVSSGLP
+6485 RVRDGRP
-6492 AVFAADEDLEKTI
+6492 ADIAADEDLEKTV
-6505 AAWLAKKKYGKLLE
+6505 AAWIAKKKYGKLLE
-6519 FWVQGASLDWERLY
+6519 FWVQGAAIDWERLY
-6533 EEVKPR
+6533 EGAKPR

-6546 PFAQEEYWAPQSK
+6546 PFAQEEYWAPQPEG
-6559 RGKTVG
+6559 GKTAD
-6565 EAAGIGGLAVLHPL
+6565 EAAATGSSAVLHPL
-6579 LHRNTSDFKE
+6579 VHRNTSDFKE
-6589 QRYSSRFMGGESFLA
+6589 QRYSSRFTGSESFLTG
-6604 EHIVR
+6604 HIVQ
-6609 GKAVLPGIAYLE
+6609 GKAILPGIAYLE
-6621 MARAA
+6621 MARVA

-6636 LSAGLWFKKLVW
+6636 LSAGLRFKKMVW
-6648 SRPLVVA
+6648 SRPLAAA
-6655 EQTAP
+6655 EQTGP
-6660 VHIRLFLKEREEVAY
+6660 VHIRLFRKEREEVAY
-6675 EIYRASS
+6675 EIYRTSS
-6682 QKGGEVLVYGQG
+6682 PKGGEVLVAGQG
-6694 VMAGGKGL
+6694 VMAGEKGL
-6702 KGPGLEIEEL
+6702 KGSRLEIEEL
-6712 KGQCDQNV
+6712 KSQCDQSVMDAN
-6720 IEAAQYYESWQ
+6720 QYYESWR
-6731 KKGYEFGPVY
+6731 KKGYAFSPMY

-6751 GQVLAKVSLPASL
+6751 DQALAKVSLPTPFS
-6764 VDTQERYGLH
+6764 DRPERYGLH
-6774 PVLLEAVLQA
+6774 PALLEAALQVGVVLNN
-6784 GVMLSKETERP
+6784 GVERF
-6795 GPLLPLALEEAE
+6795 GPLLPLALEEME
-6807 FYGTCPPIL
+6807 FYGTCPPVL
-6816 WVLINRDE
+6816 WVLVSRAE
-6824 GGQGKGNLLKLDL
+6824 GEQRKGNLLKLNL
-6837 TLAAEDG
+6837 RLAAEDG
-6844 TLWAA
+6844 ALWAA
-6849 IKGFTVKPTN
+6849 AEGFTVKPTN
-6859 GPVLEPDK
+6859 VPVFEPDK